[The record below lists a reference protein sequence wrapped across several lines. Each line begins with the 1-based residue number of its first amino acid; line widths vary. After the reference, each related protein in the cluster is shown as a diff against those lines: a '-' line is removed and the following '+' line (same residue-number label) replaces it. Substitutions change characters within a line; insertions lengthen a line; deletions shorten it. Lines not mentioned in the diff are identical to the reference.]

1 MAETGTWFPYTAS
14 DGYAL
19 RALRFLPSGDV
30 RGRIL
35 MLHGIQSHA
44 GWYGA
49 TCQALNQAGYE
60 VLFADRRGSGLH
72 EVGRGDTPNWWQIVD
87 DAQAARTAAWGN
99 APCVVVGISWGAK
112 IALALAKRHPTNIQ
126 AVSLWAPGLCPA
138 VKVSFLER
146 VRIFLTRVF
155 RPTALVP
162 IPLNDPAL
170 FTASE
175 QWRRFL
181 REDPHALHQAT
192 ARFMVESVR
201 LDTWLAV
208 RKWDLPVL
216 VLLAGQEKIVDNAR
230 TRAWADRRLRKKQ
243 VIEYPAA
250 YHTLEFEADTTW
262 RDHFLAWL
270 GNVK

>member
-1 MAETGTWFPYTAS
+1 MIESGTWFPYTAS
-14 DGYAL
+14 DGYTLQAL
-19 RALRFLPSGDV
+19 RYPVDGKP

-35 MLHGIQSHA
+35 LLHGIQSHA
-44 GWYGA
+44 GWYKV
-49 TCQALNQAGYE
+49 TCQALQAAGFE
-60 VLFADRRGSGLH
+60 VVFADRRGSGPH
-72 EVGRGDTPNWWQIVD
+72 TESRGDTPNWWQIVD
-87 DAQAARTAAWGN
+87 DAQAARTAAWGET
-99 APCVVVGISWGAK
+99 PCVVVGISWGAK
-112 IALALAKRHPTNIQ
+112 IALALAKRHPMNLQ
-126 AVSLWAPGLCPA
+126 AVSLWAPGLCPS
-138 VKVSFLER
+138 VQVSFLER
-146 VRIFLTRVF
+146 AQIFLTRVF

-175 QWRRFL
+175 EWRRFL
-181 REDPHALHQAT
+181 REDPLALHEST